1 MYHLWSQR
9 NAIIHARGFYT
20 KEQLIRVIKK
30 DVQGRI
36 EGQMFLKD
44 SILNCVL
51 CCRLG
56 DQILPCYTEAQ
67 LVLIEYL

>member
-1 MYHLWSQR
+1 MYHLWNQR

-36 EGQMFLKD
+36 EGQMLLKD
-44 SILNCVL
+44 LILNCVL
-51 CCRLG
+51 CCRWGINTAMLYRG
-56 DQILPCYTEAQ
+56 PTG
-67 LVLIEYL
+67 VKYL